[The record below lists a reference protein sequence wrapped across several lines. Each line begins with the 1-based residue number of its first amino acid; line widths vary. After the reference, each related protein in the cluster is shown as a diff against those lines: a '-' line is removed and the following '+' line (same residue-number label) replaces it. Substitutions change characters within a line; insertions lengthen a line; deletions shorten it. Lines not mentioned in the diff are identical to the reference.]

1 MENTE
6 SNPTPTLEGILSE
19 EKEEVSEESKEETKE
34 TESAIEEKPTED
46 KGKDETAEPKKDE
59 LESRIQAEAD
69 KRVKGYQLKYET
81 ATATIRDLQG
91 KLKEAQRQL
100 NAKESDK
107 VISAILSEDEE
118 NGLSQEETL
127 NRKTA
132 LEKLNKNYQ
141 EYKEK
146 SQEIEE
152 TSQVMSELSKGL
164 DAKIVKEFG
173 IDDPN
178 PAIRAMNGMNLI
190 KEAVA
195 TIQRN
200 KAFAE
205 VTEVIL
211 AKGSDVRKQIEG
223 YVSELMNLS
232 EDARGL
238 KLKEIKQGFKI
249 TPKDVPLAPSGGN
262 DSLNLKDADARTL
275 IAKGLKKI
283 K

>member
-69 KRVKGYQLKYET
+69 KRVKGYQLKHET
-81 ATATIRDLQG
+81 STATIRDLQG

-275 IAKGLKKI
+275 IARGLKKV

>member
-91 KLKEAQRQL
+91 KLKEEQRQL

>member
-69 KRVKGYQLKYET
+69 KRVKGYQLKYEIS
-81 ATATIRDLQG
+81 TATIRDLQG

-152 TSQVMSELSKGL
+152 TSQVMSELAKSL

-275 IAKGLKKI
+275 IARGLKKV

>member
-6 SNPTPTLEGILSE
+6 NNSAPSLEGILSE

-81 ATATIRDLQG
+81 STATIRDLQG

-275 IAKGLKKI
+275 IARGLKKV

>member
-69 KRVKGYQLKYET
+69 KRVKGYQLKYEIS
-81 ATATIRDLQG
+81 TATIRDLQG

-275 IAKGLKKI
+275 IARGLKKV

>member
-81 ATATIRDLQG
+81 STATIRDLQG

-152 TSQVMSELSKGL
+152 TSQVISELAKSL

-275 IAKGLKKI
+275 IARGLKKV

>member
-6 SNPTPTLEGILSE
+6 NNSAPSLEGILSE
-19 EKEEVSEESKEETKE
+19 GQEEVSETAEEVVETKE
-34 TESAIEEKPTED
+34 ENVTEEKPKEVEGTEEPA
-46 KGKDETAEPKKDE
+46 KLEKDFD
-59 LESRIQAEAD
+59 SRVQAEAD

-81 ATATIRDLQG
+81 STATIRDLQG

-275 IAKGLKKI
+275 IARGLKKV

>member
-81 ATATIRDLQG
+81 STATIRDLQG

-152 TSQVMSELSKGL
+152 TSQVMSELAKSL